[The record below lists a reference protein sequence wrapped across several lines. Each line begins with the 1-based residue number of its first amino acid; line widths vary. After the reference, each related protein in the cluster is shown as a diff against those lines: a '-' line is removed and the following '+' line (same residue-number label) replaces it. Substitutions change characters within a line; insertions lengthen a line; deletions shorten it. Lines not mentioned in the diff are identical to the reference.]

1 MTLIYILMALAPAF
15 AIALYIYWKDTHE
28 KEPVGVLVMCFI
40 FGVLICFP
48 AGFWNSGV
56 FEIFGFDLDQED
68 NGMLISFFMA
78 FFVVGLG
85 EETLKYLVV
94 VLYAFR
100 KPCFNEPFD
109 GIVYAVMVSLGFA
122 AFENIFYVMEGG
134 LSVAV
139 LRMFTAVPMHA
150 AFAVIMGYYIGL
162 SKYYRGAAR
171 TEKSLKGLVYAVLLH
186 GLYDFVLFQ
195 DDFPLLGLLIFPLII
210 WAFFLCKR
218 AMNKHLK
225 VSPFN
230 PKKK

>member
-1 MTLIYILMALAPAF
+1 MTLIYILIALAPAF

-85 EETLKYLVV
+85 EEMLKYLVV

>member
-1 MTLIYILMALAPAF
+1 MTLFNLLMALAPAL
-15 AIALYIYWKDTHE
+15 AITLFIYWKDKHE

-56 FEIFGFDLDQED
+56 FGIFGYDLDED
-68 NGMLISFFMA
+68 NGMVISFFMT

-85 EETLKYLVV
+85 EELLKYLVV
-94 VLYAFR
+94 ILYAFR

-122 AFENIFYVMEGG
+122 AFENIIYVMDGG
-134 LSVAV
+134 MGVAI

-171 TEKSLKGLVYAVLLH
+171 TEKSLKGLFYAVALH
-186 GLYDFVLFQ
+186 GAYDFVLFQ
-195 DDFPLLGLLIFPLII
+195 DDMPILSFLIFPLII
-210 WAFFLCKR
+210 WAISLCRK
-218 AMNKHLK
+218 AMKKHLDA
-225 VSPFN
+225 SPFN
-230 PKKK
+230 PNKR

>member
-1 MTLIYILMALAPAF
+1 MTLIYILMALAPAL

-68 NGMLISFFMA
+68 NGFLISFFMA

-94 VLYAFR
+94 ILYAFR

-122 AFENIFYVMEGG
+122 AFENIFYVIEGG
-134 LSVAV
+134 LAVAIM
-139 LRMFTAVPMHA
+139 RMFTAVPMHA

-162 SKYYRGAAR
+162 SKYYQGAAR
-171 TEKSLKGLVYAVLLH
+171 AEKSLKGLFYAFVLH
-186 GLYDFVLFQ
+186 GAYDFVLFQ
-195 DDFPLLGLLIFPLII
+195 DDMPILSFLIFPLII
-210 WAFFLCKR
+210 WAISLCRK
-218 AMNKHLK
+218 AMKKHLD

-230 PKKK
+230 PNKR

>member
-1 MTLIYILMALAPAF
+1 MALAPAF

-56 FEIFGFDLDQED
+56 FEIFAYDLDED
-68 NGMLISFFMA
+68 NAMLPSFFMA

-85 EETLKYLVV
+85 EEILKYLVV

-134 LSVAV
+134 LGVAV

-162 SKYYRGAAR
+162 SKYYKGNAR
-171 TEKSLKGLVYAVLLH
+171 AEKSLKGLIYAILLH
-186 GLYDFVLFQ
+186 GLYDFFLFQ
-195 DDFPLLGLLIFPLII
+195 DDFPLLGLLIFPMII
-210 WAFFLCKR
+210 WALFLCRK
-218 AMNKHLK
+218 AMKKHLD

>member
-1 MTLIYILMALAPAF
+1 MALAPAF

-40 FGVLICFP
+40 LGVLICFP

-56 FEIFGFDLDQED
+56 FEIFGFDLDNNH
-68 NGMLISFFMA
+68 NGLLLSFFMA

-94 VLYAFR
+94 ILYAFR

-134 LSVAV
+134 LGVAV

-195 DDFPLLGLLIFPLII
+195 DDFPLLGFSVFPLII

-218 AMNKHLK
+218 AMNKHLE

-230 PKKK
+230 QKKK

>member
-1 MTLIYILMALAPAF
+1 MALAPAF

-68 NGMLISFFMA
+68 NSMLISFFMA

-85 EETLKYLVV
+85 EEMLKYLVV

-230 PKKK
+230 TKKK

>member
-1 MTLIYILMALAPAF
+1 MTLIYIFMALAPAL
-15 AIALYIYWKDTHE
+15 AIALYIYWKDKHE

-48 AGFWNSGV
+48 AGMWNSGV
-56 FEIFGFDLDQED
+56 FEIFGFDLDDKD
-68 NGMLISFFMA
+68 NGMLVSFFMA

-85 EETLKYLVV
+85 EELLKYLVV

-109 GIVYAVMVSLGFA
+109 GIVYTVMVSLGFA

-134 LSVAV
+134 IGVAIM
-139 LRMFTAVPMHA
+139 RMFTAVPMHA

-162 SKYYRGAAR
+162 SKFYNGAAR
-171 TEKSLKGLVYAVLLH
+171 TEKSIKGLLYAILLH
-186 GLYDFVLFQ
+186 GFYDFVLFQ
-195 DDFPLLGLLIFPLII
+195 DDMPLLSFLIFPMII
-210 WAFFLCKR
+210 WAFFLCRK
-218 AMNKHLK
+218 AMKKHLD

-230 PKKK
+230 PAKR

>member
-1 MTLIYILMALAPAF
+1 MALAPAF

-68 NGMLISFFMA
+68 NSMLISFFMA

-85 EETLKYLVV
+85 EEMLKYLVV